1 MEMADPS
8 RLTFGSD
15 FPFTRHR
22 TPVQDAKN
30 LIASFEAFDG
40 WDAATR
46 RGIESANAL
55 KLFPR
60 LAQTI
65 VRAS

>member
-22 TPVQDAKN
+22 TPLQDAKT
-30 LIASFEAFDG
+30 LITGFEAFDG

-46 RGIESANAL
+46 RGIESGNAF

-60 LAQTI
+60 LAQATA
-65 VRAS
+65 RAS